1 MAESYYPYYP
11 DQAAP
16 PAPKGLGIAAMVLGI
31 ISVVLAFIPV
41 IGLMSF
47 LLGPLAVVLGIVAIV
62 KHRGE
67 GQGIA
72 GVITGAIGTLFAIA
86 GVLIVGAFIS
96 STDDEVDRLE
106 DEASSVDPQD
116 EEEVA
121 ELEED
126 VQDQQEEI
134 AEEREEPED
143 DGVDEDEA
151 VDEAD
156 GVDEDEAVEE
166 DEGTRENPLP
176 LGETVSDDEWEVTLH
191 SVAED
196 VDDQIAEE
204 NQFNDPAP
212 AGLTYVLVNM
222 SATYLGEDSDSP
234 MMAVELAYVSSTG
247 ETTASYDHTVVTP
260 DSFDDFAE
268 LYTGGTETGNVA
280 LAVPPDDDGT
290 LRVRLGFL
298 ETQDFFFEASE

>member
-11 DQAAP
+11 EQAAP
-16 PAPKGLGIAAMVLGI
+16 PAPKGIGIAAMVLGI

-41 IGLMSF
+41 LGLVSF
-47 LLGPLAVVLGIVAIV
+47 LLGPLAVILGIVAIV

-72 GVITGAIGTLFAIA
+72 GVITGAIGTIFAIA
-86 GVLIVGAFIS
+86 GLLIAGAFLS
-96 STDDEVDRLE
+96 SMDDEVDRLE
-106 DEASSVDPQD
+106 DEAGSVDPD
-116 EEEVA
+116 HDEEVA
-121 ELEED
+121 ELEEE
-126 VQDQQEEI
+126 VQEQQEEI

-143 DGVDEDEA
+143 DGVDEDSA
-151 VDEAD
+151 PDA
-156 GVDEDEAVEE
+156 

-176 LGETVSDDEWEVTLH
+176 LGQTVSDDEWEVTLH

-212 AGLTYVLVNM
+212 DGLTYVLVNM
-222 SATYLGEDSDSP
+222 SATYLGEGSDSP

-247 ETTASYDHTVVTP
+247 ETTGSYDHTVVTP

-280 LAVPPDDDGT
+280 LAVPPGDDGT

-298 ETQDFFFEASE
+298 DTQDFFFEASE

>member
-11 DQAAP
+11 EQAAP

-31 ISVVLAFIPV
+31 ISVVLAFIPL
-41 IGLMSF
+41 IGLVSF

-86 GVLIVGAFIS
+86 GLLIAGAFFS
-96 STDDEVDRLE
+96 ATDDEVDRLE

-134 AEEREEPED
+134 AQEREEPED
-143 DGVDEDEA
+143 DGIDEDEA
-151 VDEAD
+151 VD
-156 GVDEDEAVEE
+156 E

-176 LGETVSDDEWEVTLH
+176 LGETVSDDEWDVTLH

-212 AGLTYVLVNM
+212 HGLTYVLVNM

-247 ETTASYDHTVVTP
+247 ETSASYDHTVVTP

-280 LAVPPDDDGT
+280 LAVPPDDEGT